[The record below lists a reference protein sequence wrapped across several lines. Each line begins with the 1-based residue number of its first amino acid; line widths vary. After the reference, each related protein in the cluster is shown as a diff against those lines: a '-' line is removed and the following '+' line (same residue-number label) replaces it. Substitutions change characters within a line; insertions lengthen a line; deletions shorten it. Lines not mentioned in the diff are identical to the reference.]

1 MNTKSDNNLNRTIS
15 ANKIVRHINGSS
27 KLTNASFSISDKLHE
42 NDKLLASSQKLEE
55 INGYL
60 EKLVE
65 SERKKVNELI
75 ETNNRFLRIVAHDL
89 RNPFSTT
96 LSILDLLNESLED
109 YSKAEIQELLKAANN
124 SAIKAQ
130 NLLESLLAW
139 SMSQSLE
146 KKFNPVKVNLRELVI
161 NEIERFNNAAIL
173 KRIDMDQ
180 SIDPNLHVSAD
191 FEMVKTIFRNL
202 ISNAIKY
209 TRTGGEIFI
218 SANGGNKQFVK
229 IEVRDNG
236 IGMSQKTKEKLFK
249 IDEFN
254 SISGTNNEQGSG
266 LGLLFCK
273 EFIDLHGGTMSI
285 ESEPGKGSIFKF
297 TLPQTEK
304 S

>member
-1 MNTKSDNNLNRTIS
+1 MNTKSDNNLNRTIPV
-15 ANKIVRHINGSS
+15 NKIVRHINGSS

-60 EKLVE
+60 EELVE

>member
-1 MNTKSDNNLNRTIS
+1 MNTKSDNNLNRTIP

-60 EKLVE
+60 EELVE

-218 SANGGNKQFVK
+218 SASGGNKQFVK

>member
-1 MNTKSDNNLNRTIS
+1 MNTKSDNNLNRTIP

-60 EKLVE
+60 EELVE

-285 ESEPGKGSIFKF
+285 ESELGKGSIFKF
-297 TLPQTEK
+297 TLPQAEK

>member
-1 MNTKSDNNLNRTIS
+1 MNTKSDNNLNRTIP

-42 NDKLLASSQKLEE
+42 NDKLLANSQKLEE

-60 EKLVE
+60 EELVE

-124 SAIKAQ
+124 SAVKAQ

-218 SANGGNKQFVK
+218 SASGGNKQFVK

-285 ESEPGKGSIFKF
+285 ESELGKGSIFKF
-297 TLPQTEK
+297 TLPQAEK

>member
-1 MNTKSDNNLNRTIS
+1 MNTKSDNNLNRTIP

-60 EKLVE
+60 EELVE

-161 NEIERFNNAAIL
+161 NEIERFNNAAFL

-236 IGMSQKTKEKLFK
+236 IGMSQNTKEKLFK

-285 ESEPGKGSIFKF
+285 ESELGKGSIFKF
-297 TLPQTEK
+297 TLPQAEK